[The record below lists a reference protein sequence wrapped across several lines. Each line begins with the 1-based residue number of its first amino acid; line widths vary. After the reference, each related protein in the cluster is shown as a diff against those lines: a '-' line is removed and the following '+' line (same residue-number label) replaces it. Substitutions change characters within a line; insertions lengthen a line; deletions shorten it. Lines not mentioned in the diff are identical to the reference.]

1 MAKKGSKNSSRK
13 GFLLVLMQPPASMD
27 EEFNAWYDSEHVP
40 ERLAVPGV
48 ETAIRYSSA
57 EGVPN
62 YLAIYDLTDKSV
74 LDTEAYLKVAGDR
87 SSPWTKR
94 VTGRTNVYRSIGD
107 QVYPGDAITPL
118 ASRVT
123 IIRFR
128 GLPAT
133 AEAGVVKA
141 MRAAFEGRPST
152 IGVRV
157 FAYPVGGKVDYIG
170 FVSSAVPDEAPAD
183 PRLFAEFHGSIDLF
197 NTYVP
202 RPR

>member
-1 MAKKGSKNSSRK
+1 MARK

-27 EEFNAWYDSEHVP
+27 DEFNAWYDSEHVP

-62 YLAIYDLTDKSV
+62 YLAIYDLVDKSV

-94 VTGRTNVYRSIGD
+94 VTGRTNVYRSVGD
-107 QVYPGDAITPL
+107 QVYPGDAVTPL

-123 IIRFR
+123 IVRFR
-128 GLPAT
+128 ALPAA
-133 AEAGVVKA
+133 AEPGVVKA
-141 MRAAFEGRPST
+141 MRAAFEDRPST

-157 FAYPVGGKVDYIG
+157 FAYPIDGTVDYIG
-170 FVSSAVPDEAPAD
+170 FVSSAVPDDSPLD
-183 PRLFAEFHGSIDLF
+183 PKLFKEFFGAIDLV
-197 NTYVP
+197 NTYMP

>member
-1 MAKKGSKNSSRK
+1 MSRK

-27 EEFNAWYDSEHVP
+27 DEFNAWYDSEHVP

-48 ETAIRYSSA
+48 ETAIRYSSS

-62 YLAIYDLTDKSV
+62 YLAIYDLADKSV
-74 LDTEAYLKVAGDR
+74 LDTEAYLSVAGER

-94 VTGRTNVYRSIGD
+94 VTGRTNVYRSVGD
-107 QVYPGDAITPL
+107 QVYPGDATTPL
-118 ASRVT
+118 SSRVT

-128 GLPAT
+128 ALPAA
-133 AEAGVVKA
+133 AEAGVVRA
-141 MRAAFEGRPST
+141 MRAAFEDRPST

-157 FAYPVGGKVDYIG
+157 FAYPVDGAVDYIG
-170 FVSSAVPDEAPAD
+170 FVSSAVPDDTALD
-183 PRLFAEFHGSIDLF
+183 PKLFREFFGAIDLV
-197 NTYVP
+197 NTYMP

>member
-1 MAKKGSKNSSRK
+1 MSKK

-27 EEFNAWYDSEHVP
+27 DEFNAWYDSEHVP

-48 ETAIRYSSA
+48 ETAIRYSSS

-62 YLAIYDLTDKSV
+62 YLAIYDLADKSV
-74 LDTEAYLKVAGDR
+74 LDTEAYLRVAGDR

-128 GLPAT
+128 ALPAA
-133 AEAGVVKA
+133 AEPAVVKA
-141 MRAAFEGRPST
+141 MRAAFEDRPST

-157 FAYPVGGKVDYIG
+157 FAYPVDGKVDYIG
-170 FVSSAVPDEAPAD
+170 FVSSAVPDDTALDAK
-183 PRLFAEFHGSIDLF
+183 LFQEFFGAIDLV
-197 NTYVP
+197 NTYRP